1 VGLAVALLGALA
13 LAAAASGLLPGLAYG
28 LGPLLAL
35 LTAGTLAVVWK
46 RRPYPWSRV
55 GFLLAHVAPFLVLL
69 GLWEARHS
77 GLAWLAWTGGLCLL
91 AGCAWM
97 FYLKPPLKRREA
109 ARTERPPSPLSLLLE
124 PGARAWRLG
133 LLAASVLLAGLA
145 GVLGHAWGLPSRPGA
160 WRACQTTL
168 GWLGTA
174 AVTVAFLLGLRALWR
189 PPAPGGNLGAASL
202 HWTRAGFL
210 LLGLAVG
217 AGAAASHLAVGAQGA
232 GAAPGRGL
240 LAGWL
245 IYGAV
250 LHTQHLK
257 GFKGRKALLA
267 GVAGWA
273 CFLTVLIGLGH

>member
-1 VGLAVALLGALA
+1 VGLAVALLATLA
-13 LAAAASGLLPGLAYG
+13 LAAAGSALLPDLAPG
-28 LGPLLAL
+28 VVPLLAL

-55 GFLLAHVAPFLVLL
+55 GFLLAHGAPFLVLL
-69 GLWEARHS
+69 GLWEARRS
-77 GLAWLAWTGGLCLL
+77 GLAWLAWTGSLCLL

-109 ARTERPPSPLSLLLE
+109 APAGRPPSPLSLLLE
-124 PGARAWRLG
+124 PGARARRLG
-133 LLAASVLLAGLA
+133 LLGASLLLAGLA
-145 GVLGHAWGLPSRPGA
+145 AVLGRAWGLPPGA
-160 WRACQTTL
+160 WRACQTIL

-174 AVTVAFLLGLRALWR
+174 TVTVAFLLGLRALWR
-189 PPAPGGNLGAASL
+189 PSVPGRDLGAASL
-202 HWTRAGFL
+202 RWTRAGFL
-210 LLGLAVG
+210 LLGSAVL
-217 AGAAASHLAVGAQGA
+217 AGAAAVHLAPGTLGA

-245 IYGAV
+245 IYAAV
-250 LHTQHLK
+250 LHTHHLK

-273 CFLTVLIGLGH
+273 CFLTVLIGLGR